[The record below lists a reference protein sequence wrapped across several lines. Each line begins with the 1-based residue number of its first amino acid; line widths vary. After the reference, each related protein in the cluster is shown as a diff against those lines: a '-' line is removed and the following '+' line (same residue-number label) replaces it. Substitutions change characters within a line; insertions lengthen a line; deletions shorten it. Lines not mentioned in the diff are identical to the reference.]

1 MSPGELQKDY
11 CWVVVFVV
19 VFIHLIPLLSYPST
33 AHPSTD
39 FFIFYFF
46 AKENIMTS
54 AASWV
59 FKDPWSW
66 CKLTCLCPMPPRP
79 GNLPDFLRVSHRNG
93 RQTSPPMSQEHQSWL
108 TCLYVAC
115 FSLLTVVCWTWVPL
129 WGPCSL
135 GSHRKWMCFSESQV
149 QPTQKQQKHRLFHR
163 QANSERGK
171 HLLTLFYPQQY
182 E

>member
-39 FFIFYFF
+39 FFIFYFL

-93 RQTSPPMSQEHQSWL
+93 RQTSPPISQEHQSWL

-115 FSLLTVVCWTWVPL
+115 FSLLQLFVGLGFPYEGPAPL
-129 WGPCSL
+129 EAIANGCAFLNP
-135 GSHRKWMCFSESQV
+135 KFSPPKSSKNTDFFIGK
-149 QPTQKQQKHRLFHR
+149 PTLREV
-163 QANSERGK
+163 SI
-171 HLLTLFYPQQY
+171 Y
-182 E
+182 

>member
-39 FFIFYFF
+39 FFTFYFL

-66 CKLTCLCPMPPRP
+66 CKLTCLCPMPRGLGTFQTFWGFHTGMEDRLTP
-79 GNLPDFLRVSHRNG
+79 LWARN
-93 RQTSPPMSQEHQSWL
+93 TSPDWRVYMWHAFLSYS
-108 TCLYVAC
+108 CL
-115 FSLLTVVCWTWVPL
+115 LD
-129 WGPCSL
+129 L
-135 GSHRKWMCFSESQV
+135 GSLMRALLPWKPSQMDVLFWIPSSAHPKAAKTQTFSSASQ
-149 QPTQKQQKHRLFHR
+149 LW
-163 QANSERGK
+163 ER
-171 HLLTLFYPQQY
+171 
-182 E
+182 